1 MEVEGHALHI
11 EAERHDD
18 GTERLVG
25 GMHVVERSFG
35 KVRAAGSERAADSLL
50 RVCCPE
56 PLFAVRLAQLL
67 SLGAREVSPYSNL

>member
-1 MEVEGHALHI
+1 MEGHALHI

-35 KVRAAGSERAADSLL
+35 KVRAAGCERAADSLL
-50 RVCCPE
+50 RV
-56 PLFAVRLAQLL
+56 AVRLAQLL
-67 SLGAREVSPYSNL
+67 SLGAREVSPYSNI